1 MKMLENALSIFAGIR
16 CVAHKSLISG
26 WDLSFLT
33 SFFSFSALS
42 YAGLHYPAL
51 IYTMIWR
58 CVPDWCVPERV
69 FLMRPLNETSLGW
82 NVPSR
87 SFPLDT
93 HFKYVIAMKE
103 MRNGKE
109 TYKHPNVMTFD
120 GEWCGGRGFQA
131 LIYWEK
137 FFQIKC
143 AETGKQGC
151 RDRKYCQ
158 KQYLLYGTINSRKN
172 TVQYMAPWSKFV
184 KKRNDF
190 SQC

>member
-1 MKMLENALSIFAGIR
+1 MYCTRSTEHRPIRPWTCVLDALCDDILG
-16 CVAHKSLISG
+16 VKSLG
-26 WDLSFLT
+26 KLYLRLSLT
-33 SFFSFSALS
+33 LIPIGHNLEICNCYEGDEKWEGNVQTSKCDDVWRGMMGGGGLS
-42 YAGLHYPAL
+42 
-51 IYTMIWR
+51 
-58 CVPDWCVPERV
+58 V
-69 FLMRPLNETSLGW
+69 
-82 NVPSR
+82 
-87 SFPLDT
+87 
-93 HFKYVIAMKE
+93 
-103 MRNGKE
+103 
-109 TYKHPNVMTFD
+109 
-120 GEWCGGRGFQA
+120 QA